1 MELSMYQ
8 RMLLQ
13 PLFSGLTT
21 DELTH
26 ILALVHFDFQS
37 YPRGEYLT
45 NEYDKCSKLMYVLDG
60 EFVAERYSNGEIFQV
75 REYLT
80 APYILEPENLFG
92 MNQRYNHSYLC
103 ETDCNTFSVSK
114 DEFIKVMLNLQI
126 VKFNLLNMLSAHIQ
140 RLTNIVQS
148 PEETT
153 VEQKIKRFLQSNCI
167 TTKGRKEFKIKMTE
181 LADYIQETRL
191 NVSGVLKKWN
201 DSGLIQHP
209 GRGTIIIPELTSL
222 LNAGT

>member
-26 ILALVHFDFQS
+26 ILALVHLDFQS
-37 YPRGEYLT
+37 YPKGEYIV
-45 NEYDKCSKLMYVLDG
+45 NEDDKCARLVYVLNGD
-60 EFVAERYSNGEIFQV
+60 FVAERNSVGEIFQI
-75 REYLT
+75 REFLN
-80 APYILEPENLFG
+80 APYIIEPENLFG
-92 MNQRYNHSYLC
+92 MQQRYNYSYLC
-103 ETDCNTFSVSK
+103 DTDCDTFSVSK

-140 RLTNIVQS
+140 RLTAIVRS
-148 PEETT
+148 PEDTT
-153 VEQKIKRFLQSNCI
+153 VEMKMKRFLHSNCI
-167 TTKGRKEFKIKMTE
+167 STKGRKEFKIKMTE

-201 DSGLIQHP
+201 EAGLIQQP
-209 GRGTIIIPELTSL
+209 GRGTIIIPDVGEL
-222 LNAGT
+222 LNA

>member
-26 ILALVHFDFQS
+26 ILALVHLDFQS
-37 YPRGEYLT
+37 HPKGEYIV
-45 NEYDKCSKLMYVLDG
+45 NEGDRCSKLLYVLNGD
-60 EFVAERYSNGEIFQV
+60 FVAERYSEGEIFQV

-80 APYILEPENLFG
+80 APYILEPENIFG
-92 MNQRYNHSYLC
+92 MQQRYNCSYLC
-103 ETDCNTFSVSK
+103 ETDCDTFSVSK

-140 RLTNIVQS
+140 RLTSIIRS
-148 PEETT
+148 PEGNT
-153 VEQKIKRFLQSNCI
+153 VEIKMKRFIRCNCI
-167 TTKGRKEFKIKMTE
+167 TCKGRKEFKIKMTE

-201 DSGLIQHP
+201 DAGLIQQP
-209 GRGTIIIPELTSL
+209 GRGTIIVPEVNAL
-222 LNAGT
+222 LCAN